1 VELLTED
8 RSGGVVLAALTESII
23 SSVIDDYSI
32 EIRPSRG
39 CGQWPENPYAQPE
52 PFASGLL
59 DLLPAKLRAY
69 DKVYAGTETILIICM
84 DSDDHDQSELF
95 SRLRNTCRRFAPHI
109 RTIIALC
116 VEEIESWLLGDE
128 KAILKAYPDADLAA
142 LREYDQDSICGTWEV
157 LCHVV
162 MKERAPRLIR
172 VGYPAIGQYKKTW
185 AEDISRYMR
194 PENNVSPSF
203 VRFYQSLLR
212 AITIA
217 KEDQAI

>member
-1 VELLTED
+1 
-8 RSGGVVLAALTESII
+8 
-23 SSVIDDYSI
+23 
-32 EIRPSRG
+32 
-39 CGQWPENPYAQPE
+39 
-52 PFASGLL
+52 
-59 DLLPAKLRAY
+59 
-69 DKVYAGTETILIICM
+69 
-84 DSDDHDQSELF
+84 
-95 SRLRNTCRRFAPHI
+95 
-109 RTIIALC
+109 
-116 VEEIESWLLGDE
+116 
-128 KAILKAYPDADLAA
+128 
-142 LREYDQDSICGTWEV
+142 
-157 LCHVV
+157 VV